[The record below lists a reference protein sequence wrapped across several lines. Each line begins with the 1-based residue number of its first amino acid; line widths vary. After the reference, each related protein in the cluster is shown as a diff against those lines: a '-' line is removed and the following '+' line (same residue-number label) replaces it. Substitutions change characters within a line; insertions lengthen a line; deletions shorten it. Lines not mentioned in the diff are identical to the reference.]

1 MVRAFTCLL
10 TARSVRRFVR
20 PFGTAGVRA
29 AKISLSAVNQCCSAS
44 PWGEPLATHIW
55 YARSRIRSDKCWSM
69 LCSTSL
75 ISLILLSAP
84 SSLPVRY
91 LILPGRA
98 TASIGA
104 ATGDMRANDVRPTPH
119 LAPSG
124 LLLAVLPLRHGVVAG
139 IRAFC
144 INVRGFVHSDAEVSI
159 TLSTVWK
166 WLMEGIAVRCCISS
180 TTRSRHSLR
189 NRWAAGS
196 ALRGSFSASRIC
208 FSYAVSRCCTPSR
221 TAPEFFP

>member
-98 TASIGA
+98 TASTGA
-104 ATGDMRANDVRPTPH
+104 ATGTCARTTRGQRLTSLLAGFCLPAPIQRIA
-119 LAPSG
+119 APSG
-124 LLLAVLPLRHGVVAG
+124 FDIPQCLLC
-139 IRAFC
+139 IRSPCASQYPC
-144 INVRGFVHSDAEVSI
+144 EPVRREA
-159 TLSTVWK
+159 
-166 WLMEGIAVRCCISS
+166 
-180 TTRSRHSLR
+180 SL
-189 NRWAAGS
+189 
-196 ALRGSFSASRIC
+196 
-208 FSYAVSRCCTPSR
+208 
-221 TAPEFFP
+221 

>member
-91 LILPGRA
+91 LICLDAQLPQSALLPGTCAR
-98 TASIGA
+98 TTCGQRLTS
-104 ATGDMRANDVRPTPH
+104 
-119 LAPSG
+119 
-124 LLLAVLPLRHGVVAG
+124 LLAGFCLPSFPTARRSSGHSGVLH
-139 IRAFC
+139 
-144 INVRGFVHSDAEVSI
+144 
-159 TLSTVWK
+159 
-166 WLMEGIAVRCCISS
+166 
-180 TTRSRHSLR
+180 
-189 NRWAAGS
+189 
-196 ALRGSFSASRIC
+196 
-208 FSYAVSRCCTPSR
+208 
-221 TAPEFFP
+221 